1 MNKIVQKM
9 TKQIVS
15 LCSQGLARLHIKYLH
30 TSIYY
35 TCNKGKV
42 HLYSAA
48 NHICL
53 LSGEVNHR
61 QGRHTA

>member
-30 TSIYY
+30 TSIIHV
-35 TCNKGKV
+35 TKV
-42 HLYSAA
+42 RFIYSAA